1 MKSSAS
7 SWPDPCC
14 AADMPLDPVP
24 ASFTGDP
31 VPTDE
36 SKVTL
41 ARVMGVMDAN
51 NYGDVHGGVIMRA
64 VDEAGAV
71 AAVRHSNGPAVTAF
85 MDQMA
90 FLEPVKLGDLLTT
103 RAQVNWTGRTSME
116 VGVRVTVQR
125 MGIEADLHVA
135 SAHLVFVAI
144 DAEGKP
150 RPVPPVQPQTERDR
164 LRLQEAEIRR
174 TSRLERRAAIQRLRE
189 QGLEH

>member
-1 MKSSAS
+1 
-7 SWPDPCC
+7 
-14 AADMPLDPVP
+14 MPIDPVP
-24 ASFTGDP
+24 SEFSGEP
-31 VPTDE
+31 VPTE
-36 SKVTL
+36 QSRVTL

-71 AAVRHSNGPAVTAF
+71 AAVRHSSGPAVTAF

-116 VGVRVTVQR
+116 VGVRVTAQR
-125 MGIEADLHVA
+125 LQVEGEIHVA

-144 DAEGKP
+144 DAEGQP
-150 RPVPPVQPQTERDR
+150 RPVPPLRPDTERDR
-164 LRLQEAEIRR
+164 LRFREAEIRR
-174 TSRLERRAAIQRLRE
+174 ASRLERREAIRRLRE
-189 QGLEH
+189 EGLDD